1 MWLQSGVV
9 VVSNAMCSSSVCH
22 CYFFSR
28 GHHCSTCREK
38 KKLQNTAQPEVYLS
52 LNRSLANRLLT
63 AESTY
68 FEKERVACLFCCIMV
83 VSSAT
88 GKGHPLTSRW
98 HLSLALGEYHCAAE
112 DDGYKP
118 DREDVVISR
127 C

>member
-1 MWLQSGVV
+1 MASISCRRRFQTRCAVHLS
-9 VVSNAMCSSSVCH
+9 AIAIFSVATTARRVGGK
-22 CYFFSR
+22 Y
-28 GHHCSTCREK
+28 
-38 KKLQNTAQPEVYLS
+38 QNTAQPEVYLS

-68 FEKERVACLFCCIMV
+68 FEKERVACLFCIIVV

-98 HLSLALGEYHCAAE
+98 HLSLALGVYHCAAE

>member
-1 MWLQSGVV
+1 MWLQSAVAVV
-9 VVSNAMCSSSVCH
+9 FRRDVQFICLPLL
-22 CYFFSR
+22 FFPTAR
-28 GHHCSTCREK
+28 RVEK
-38 KKLQNTAQPEVYLS
+38 KNHQNTAQPEVYLS

-68 FEKERVACLFCCIMV
+68 FEKERVACLFCIMVV

-98 HLSLALGEYHCAAE
+98 HLSLALGVYHCAAE